1 MVPQEQVQSDA
12 TCRHVGLD
20 ATDEAKQEQNDA
32 TRRHIGHDAGAPA
45 AQKRS
50 FYNEKKGIRCHITI
64 VIRNNHNR
72 SSKVMRRDRSRKV
85 IRRDAM

>member
-1 MVPQEQVQSDA
+1 MATIVAASDA
-12 TCRHVGLD
+12 TRRHVGHD

-32 TRRHIGHDAGAPA
+32 TRRHVGHDAETPA
-45 AQKRS
+45 TQKRS
-50 FYNEKKGIRCHITI
+50 FYTKKKGIRCHITI
-64 VIRNNHNR
+64 VIRNDHNR